1 MTRKNAVYITHGVRT
16 AIGKIGRA
24 LKDVSDTDLAM
35 IVIKNLLEERA
46 KLDFQEI
53 DQVIFGEV
61 KQKSD
66 SANVARAAALLAGI
80 PEKVPAY
87 TVNRQCGSGLQAI
100 IDAFEMIETGEA
112 ETIVAGGVENMS
124 QSVYYMRN
132 AKEGLKNGD
141 FSIEDSLIAGG
152 PGAVPIEKYG
162 VWPMGMTAE
171 KLAELYH
178 ITREQQDAFA
188 MNSQL
193 KMHHA
198 VEEGWFK
205 EQIVPVPVIDNG
217 HKTLFSTD
225 EHPFLSSMEKL
236 AALKPA
242 FKKEGTVTAGNSS
255 GRNDGASAV
264 LVMSEDK
271 VKEFGYK
278 PMAKIISVGSSGCD
292 PTVMGLGPVESSIL
306 AMKRAGLTLHDLDI
320 IELNEAFAAQSIA
333 VIREWEKLGISE
345 DELLSKINPNGGA
358 IAHGHALGNTG
369 AALTVKCMYEMQR
382 RETARYGMITM
393 CCAGGVGVAAI
404 IEKC

>member
-16 AIGKIGRA
+16 AIGKIGRS

-112 ETIVAGGVENMS
+112 DTIVAGGVENMS

-178 ITREQQDAFA
+178 ITREQQDVFA

-198 VEEGWFK
+198 MEEGRFK

-217 HKTLFSTD
+217 HATLFSTD

-292 PTVMGLGPVESSIL
+292 PTIMGLGPVESSIL

-333 VIREWEKLGISE
+333 VIKEWEKLGISE
-345 DELLSKINPNGGA
+345 EALLSKINPNGGA

>member
-16 AIGKIGRA
+16 AIGKIGRS

-112 ETIVAGGVENMS
+112 DTIVAGGVENMS

-178 ITREQQDAFA
+178 ITREQQDVFA

-198 VEEGWFK
+198 MEEGRFK
-205 EQIVPVPVIDNG
+205 EQIV
-217 HKTLFSTD
+217 LF
-225 EHPFLSSMEKL
+225 L
-236 AALKPA
+236 
-242 FKKEGTVTAGNSS
+242 
-255 GRNDGASAV
+255 
-264 LVMSEDK
+264 
-271 VKEFGYK
+271 
-278 PMAKIISVGSSGCD
+278 
-292 PTVMGLGPVESSIL
+292 
-306 AMKRAGLTLHDLDI
+306 
-320 IELNEAFAAQSIA
+320 
-333 VIREWEKLGISE
+333 
-345 DELLSKINPNGGA
+345 
-358 IAHGHALGNTG
+358 
-369 AALTVKCMYEMQR
+369 
-382 RETARYGMITM
+382 
-393 CCAGGVGVAAI
+393 
-404 IEKC
+404 

>member
-16 AIGKIGRA
+16 AIGKIGRS

-87 TVNRQCGSGLQAI
+87 TVNRQCGSGLQAV

-112 ETIVAGGVENMS
+112 DVIVAGGVENMS

-141 FSIEDSLIAGG
+141 FSIEDSLTAGG

-188 MNSQL
+188 MNSQI

-198 VEEGWFK
+198 MEDGRFK

-217 HKTLFSTD
+217 HETLFSTD

-242 FKKEGTVTAGNSS
+242 FKKDGTVTAGNSS

-271 VKEFGYK
+271 MKEFGYK

-333 VIREWEKLGISE
+333 VMKEWEKLGISE
-345 DELLSKINPNGGA
+345 EALLSKINPNGGA